1 MPDVSWPLRRNR
13 DFAIFFYTQGI
24 SNIGDAA
31 RNLLIPL
38 FVLQLTHDP
47 LQVSAVAALEIATF
61 IGLRIPFG
69 ALSDRR
75 ERRRL
80 MLGADLART
89 ALTLAI
95 PVTSALHGPA
105 LPVVYAVIVP
115 ISGASALFDSGAGG
129 AVPLLV
135 PEESRGAAYGL
146 TESAESVAWVI
157 GPPVGGLLALA
168 LGTGEALGLD
178 SASFLVSVAGLLAI
192 RTRFEPAG
200 DAAKERLWESTRAG
214 LKVIISDVVL
224 RRDQIIWALYSV
236 LGGAIVLGLVYVG
249 TRGGTRDAILGS
261 LALAAYAAGSAGGTL
276 AAGALRPPSPWL
288 AVSGGLLT
296 AAVGAGLVATQ
307 AGAAILA
314 GAALFG
320 FGEGLVLVFHLTLRA
335 NATPEGYLGRVTGV
349 STVLAQIADLLSV
362 GWLGLVLRFGH
373 GRGAFVILGA
383 ALLALAAWVALA
395 PKPAAARPVVEQPT
409 PEPAAARPAVT
420 EPGAEAPSEPLDS
433 APRPPHAS
441 QPPL

>member
-1 MPDVSWPLRRNR
+1 MPDVSWPLRGNR
-13 DFAIFFYTQGI
+13 DFVIFFCTQGI

-31 RNLLIPL
+31 SGLLIPL
-38 FVLQLTHDP
+38 FVLQLTHNP

-69 ALSDRR
+69 ALSDRH

-80 MLGADLART
+80 MIGADLART

-115 ISGASALFDSGAGG
+115 ISAAAALFDSGAGG

-135 PEESRGAAYGL
+135 PEQSRGAAYGL

-157 GPPVGGLLALA
+157 GPPLGGLLAL
-168 LGTGEALGLD
+168 LIGTGQAIGLD
-178 SASFLVSVAGLLAI
+178 AASFLVSVAGLLAI
-192 RTRFEPAG
+192 RSRFEPAAQEG
-200 DAAKERLWESTRAG
+200 GPQRLWESTKAG
-214 LKVIISDVVL
+214 LRLIVSDAVL
-224 RRDQIIWALYSV
+224 RRDQLIWALYSV
-236 LGGAIVLGLVYVG
+236 LGGSIVLGLVYVG
-249 TRGGTRDAILGS
+249 THGGSQDTILGS

-276 AAGALRPPSPWL
+276 AAGALKPPSPWL
-288 AVSGGLLT
+288 AMSGGLLA
-296 AAVGAGLVATQ
+296 AAVGAALVATQ
-307 AGAAILA
+307 AGPAVLI

-335 NATPEGYLGRVTGV
+335 NATPDSYLGRVTGV
-349 STVLAQIADLLSV
+349 STVIGQLTGLLSV
-362 GWLGLVLRFGH
+362 GWLGLALRLGH
-373 GRGAFVILGA
+373 GRFAFAVLGA

-395 PKPAAARPVVEQPT
+395 PNPAVAPVAAPSVAEQPPGG
-409 PEPAAARPAVT
+409 PEPAPAAGQHPA
-420 EPGAEAPSEPLDS
+420 S
-433 APRPPHAS
+433 
-441 QPPL
+441 

>member
-13 DFAIFFYTQGI
+13 DFAIFFCTQAI

-38 FVLQLTHDP
+38 FVLQLTHNP

-61 IGLRIPFG
+61 ISLRIPFG

-75 ERRRL
+75 ERRGL

-115 ISGASALFDSGAGG
+115 LSAASALFDSGAGG

-135 PEESRGAAYGL
+135 PEENRGAAYGL

-157 GPPVGGLLALA
+157 GPPAGGLLALV

-192 RTRFEPAG
+192 RTRFEPAA

-214 LKVIISDVVL
+214 LRLIISDAML
-224 RRDQIIWALYSV
+224 RRDQVIWALYSV
-236 LGGAIVLGLVYVG
+236 LGGSIVLGLVYVG
-249 TRGGTRDAILGS
+249 TRDGSRDTILGS

-276 AAGALRPPSPWL
+276 AAGALKPPSPWP
-288 AVSGGLLT
+288 AMSGGLLT

-307 AGAAILA
+307 DGAAVLA

-335 NATPEGYLGRVTGV
+335 NATPASHLGRVTGV
-349 STVLAQIADLLSV
+349 STVLAQIAGLVSV

-373 GRGAFVILGA
+373 GRSAFVILGA
-383 ALLALAAWVALA
+383 ALLVLAAWVALA
-395 PKPAAARPVVEQPT
+395 PKPAVQ
-409 PEPAAARPAVT
+409 PAVS
-420 EPGAEAPSEPLDS
+420 G
-433 APRPPHAS
+433 
-441 QPPL
+441 